1 MIVIKEGEVS
11 CKGKGN
17 ELLAEL
23 YTGIFSIV
31 GELELTPMDIITGL
45 IECCN
50 AMGYSLYEVPPCEDE
65 EDEEDEDE
73 MLTEKEVIDFLRFLA
88 ENYKGAEDD
97 VEDERSTKKVQSIR
111 KKGHE
116 ELDHRKAYRRR
127 SRE

>member
-1 MIVIKEGEVS
+1 MS
-11 CKGKGN
+11 CKGTGN

-23 YTGIFSIV
+23 CTGMLSIA
-31 GELELTPMDIITGL
+31 GELELTPMDIITAL

-50 AMGYSLYEVPPCEDE
+50 SIEYSLYEVPPCEDE

-97 VEDERSTKKVQSIR
+97 VKDERSTKKVQSIR

>member
-1 MIVIKEGEVS
+1 MS
-11 CKGKGN
+11 CKGTGA
-17 ELLAEL
+17 ELLAEV
-23 YTGIFSIV
+23 YTGMLSIA
-31 GELELTPMDIITGL
+31 GELELTPMDIIRGL
-45 IECCN
+45 IECCDEV
-50 AMGYSLYEVPPCEDE
+50 GYSLYEVPHCEDE

-97 VEDERSTKKVQSIR
+97 AEDECSTEEVQSIR